1 MVVTDEKPESAR
13 SVLILTVTES
23 RWKLIWSLTGLGGS
37 NEVYVE
43 SGRDRSFPEVI
54 SRRGSHAT
62 GSHLLPRRRRSR
74 GQSSF
79 NDSCRL
85 HIS

>member
-1 MVVTDEKPESAR
+1 MVATDEKLESAR
-13 SVLILTVTES
+13 SVLILTVTELL
-23 RWKLIWSLTGLGGS
+23 WKLIWSLMGLRGS

-43 SGRDRSFPEVI
+43 SGRDRSFPEVL

-79 NDSCRL
+79 NDSFRL
-85 HIS
+85 YIS

>member
-1 MVVTDEKPESAR
+1 MVAIDEKPESAR
-13 SVLILTVTES
+13 SVLIFTVTES
-23 RWKLIWSLTGLGGS
+23 LWKLIWSLTGLGGS

-43 SGRDRSFPEVI
+43 SDRDRSFPEVL

-79 NDSCRL
+79 DDSCRL